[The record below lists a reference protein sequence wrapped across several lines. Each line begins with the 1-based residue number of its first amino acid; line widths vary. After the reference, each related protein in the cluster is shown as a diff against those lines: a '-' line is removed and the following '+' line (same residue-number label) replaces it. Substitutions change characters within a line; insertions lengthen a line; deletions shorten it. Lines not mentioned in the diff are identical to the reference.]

1 MNVELSEAEPLPARS
16 EQRRRRIRRTFTSDE
31 LDARSHTKHSIAML
45 VLWDDI
51 GMREP
56 NATRS
61 CRVGSDE
68 VGETL
73 RNGQQKRREASL
85 EASETALSLSLGQP
99 ASGAR
104 SGGTEGSHPPTPVL
118 FQIVRV

>member
-1 MNVELSEAEPLPARS
+1 
-16 EQRRRRIRRTFTSDE
+16 
-31 LDARSHTKHSIAML
+31 ML

-85 EASETALSLSLGQP
+85 EASETALSLSLS
-99 ASGAR
+99 ASQLAELAAAAQRGEVFHTHNRHVCFQEAR
-104 SGGTEGSHPPTPVL
+104 
-118 FQIVRV
+118 